1 MARKQR
7 IALVWPH
14 GFDTLLVVPIA
25 LGYLKSNLEGDLYD
39 VRIIDCAL
47 GGYGSESARFR
58 QALEDFNP
66 DVIGVSSWSPMSN
79 EALKILRLAKELKP
93 TVITVIGGI
102 HATSYADQA
111 FDHEFVDYL
120 FRGEADLSFPVFME
134 ELQKDTPGWT
144 RVQGLMYRDAG
155 GAIQRNDMQREDD
168 LDRIAMPDYAAMRL
182 KDYIKGGYRWNAP
195 TEKNAPVWITRGC
208 PYRCQYCAAPMLNGK
223 PVRTHS
229 IDYMMA
235 QIKRMY
241 HEEGIRWFNILDDNF
256 TFHRRYAKE
265 FCRAVIDLNLPEIGF
280 GTPNGIRMQRGDPEL
295 WELMYK
301 AGWRTLVVAPE
312 SGSTHTL
319 DLMKKDLDIDIVPGV
334 VRDIRAAGIKV
345 RAFFIL
351 GYPGETPEDLKTTAA
366 FIKKCRF
373 NFVFMPIFNPLP
385 GTPIYDTLVAEGRIE
400 DGLLPEDFTKGAR
413 SYTSPELK
421 DFNFPLFMFKVY
433 IGMALR
439 EPLNIPYMISN
450 YNKRMLA
457 KRLFLNFISMFDSKN
472 NELGTKRA
480 GVPSKPATII
490 EGNMNVT

>member
-1 MARKQR
+1 MDKRR
-7 IALVWPH
+7 IALVWPY

-25 LGYLKSNLEGDLYD
+25 LGYLKSNLDSEKYD
-39 VRIIDCAL
+39 VRIFDCAL
-47 GGYGSESARFR
+47 GEYDSESERLRRELSEF
-58 QALEDFNP
+58 DP
-66 DVIGVSSWSPMSN
+66 HVVGVSSWSPMSN
-79 EALKILRLAKELKP
+79 EALCVMRLAKELNP
-93 TVITVIGGI
+93 SVTTVFGGI

-111 FDHEFVDYL
+111 FDHDFVDFL
-120 FRGEADLSFPVFME
+120 FRGEADLSFPVFMD
-134 ELQKDTPGWT
+134 ELGKEDPDLAQ
-144 RVQGLMYRDAG
+144 VAGLMYRGAD
-155 GAIQRNDMQREDD
+155 GAIVKNDMERADE
-168 LDRIAMPDYAAMRL
+168 LDNISMPDYAAMRL
-182 KDYIKGGYRWNAP
+182 KDYIRGGYRWNAP
-195 TEKNAPVWITRGC
+195 TEKNAPIWVTRGC

-229 IDYMMA
+229 IEYMMG

-256 TFHRRYAKE
+256 TFHRRYAKD
-265 FCRAVIDLNLPEIGF
+265 FCRAVIDLNLPGIGF

-312 SGSTHTL
+312 SGSVHTL
-319 DLMKKDLDIDIVPGV
+319 ELMKKDLDIDIVPGV

-373 NFVFMPIFNPLP
+373 NFVFMPNFNPLP
-385 GTPIYDTLVAEGRIE
+385 GTPIYDRLVAEGKIE

-439 EPLNIPYMISN
+439 DPLNIPYMISN
-450 YNKRMLA
+450 YNKKMLA
-457 KRLFLNFISMFDSKN
+457 KRLWLNFINMFNRKN
-472 NELGTKRA
+472 NELGKKRA
-480 GVPSKPATII
+480 GVPQKPQTII